1 MEPGVGGSSPPNCTI
16 SANENLR
23 LRTEVLLTRFA
34 RWIVFGVSTPQAEKA
49 VREDAMKNRF
59 ALLLGL
65 LALGAMAAP
74 STNAQE
80 RVRVRGTIEKFDSDV
95 LTVKTREG
103 PVVAVKLGENYG
115 VGGLVPA
122 KFEDIKQNTYV
133 GIAGLPLPDGK
144 IRALEVLIF
153 PEAMRGTSEGHFP
166 WDLVPESTM
175 TNAAVNEIVTRTEGN
190 TLVLKFKDGEK
201 TIVVPENTPIVRAV
215 PADKSELKAGAKI
228 FIAAA
233 IRGADGS
240 LTAQRVTIGLNGL
253 TPPM

>member
-1 MEPGVGGSSPPNCTI
+1 MKSRFI
-16 SANENLR
+16 
-23 LRTEVLLTRFA
+23 LL
-34 RWIVFGVSTPQAEKA
+34 
-49 VREDAMKNRF
+49 F
-59 ALLLGL
+59 ALFVS
-65 LALGAMAAP
+65 AFAASVP
-74 STNAQE
+74 VDAQE
-80 RVRVRGTIEKFDSDV
+80 RVRVRGTIEKAEADS

-103 PVVAVKLGENYG
+103 PVITIKLAENYG

-144 IRALEVLIF
+144 VRALEVLIF

-175 TNAAVNEIVTRTEGN
+175 TNAAVTETVARAEGN
-190 TLVLKFKDGEK
+190 TLVLKYKDGEK
-201 TIVVPENTPIVRAV
+201 TIVVPADAPIVRAV
-215 PADKSELKAGAKI
+215 PAEKSELKAGAKI

-233 IRGADGS
+233 IKGADGT
-240 LTAQRVTIGLNGL
+240 LTAQRVTVGLNGL

>member
-1 MEPGVGGSSPPNCTI
+1 LHVRAEVSLSRVPRENSLAAAESRVSS
-16 SANENLR
+16 
-23 LRTEVLLTRFA
+23 
-34 RWIVFGVSTPQAEKA
+34 GDAEG
-49 VREDAMKNRF
+49 AMKNLFVLLVASVAVTF
-59 ALLLGL
+59 AAVLP
-65 LALGAMAAP
+65 AD
-74 STNAQE
+74 AQE
-80 RVRVRGTIEKFDSDV
+80 RVRVRGAIEKFEGDI

-103 PVVAVKLGENYG
+103 PVVSIKLGENYG

-133 GIAGLPLPDGK
+133 GIAGLPLADGK

-175 TNAAVNEIVTRTEGN
+175 TNAAVTESVARAEGN
-190 TLVLKFKDGEK
+190 TLVLKYKDGEK
-201 TIVVPENTPIVRAV
+201 TIVVPADAPIVRSV
-215 PADKSELKAGAKI
+215 PADKSELKAGARI

-233 IRGADGS
+233 IRNPDGS
-240 LTAQRVTIGLNGL
+240 LSAQRVTVGLNGL

>member
-1 MEPGVGGSSPPNCTI
+1 MK
-16 SANENLR
+16 
-23 LRTEVLLTRFA
+23 TRF
-34 RWIVFGVSTPQAEKA
+34 FL
-49 VREDAMKNRF
+49 F
-59 ALLLGL
+59 AGL
-65 LALGAMAAP
+65 LALAFASIFPAD
-74 STNAQE
+74 AQE
-80 RVRVRGTIEKFDSDV
+80 RVRVRGTIEKIEGEV

-103 PVVAVKLGENYG
+103 PSLAIKLAENYG

-175 TNAAVNEIVTRTEGN
+175 TNAAVTESVTSTEGN
-190 TLVLKFKDGEK
+190 TLFLKYKDGEK

-233 IRGADGS
+233 IRGTDGS
-240 LTAQRVTIGLNGL
+240 LTAQRVTVGLNGL

>member
-1 MEPGVGGSSPPNCTI
+1 MKSYF
-16 SANENLR
+16 
-23 LRTEVLLTRFA
+23 VLFIALFVAAFA
-34 RWIVFGVSTPQAEKA
+34 STLPA
-49 VREDAMKNRF
+49 
-59 ALLLGL
+59 
-65 LALGAMAAP
+65 
-74 STNAQE
+74 SAQE
-80 RVRVRGTIEKFDSDV
+80 RVRVRGAIEKIEGDV
-95 LTVKTREG
+95 LIVKTREG
-103 PVVAVKLGENYG
+103 PVISIKLAENYA

-122 KFEDIKQNTYV
+122 KLEDIKQNTYV

-175 TNAAVNEIVTRTEGN
+175 TNAAVAESVTRAEGN
-190 TLVLKFKDGEK
+190 TLVLKYKDGEK
-201 TIVVPENTPIVRAV
+201 TIVVPADVPIVRAV
-215 PADKSELKAGAKI
+215 PTEKSELKPGAKI

-240 LTAQRVTIGLNGL
+240 LTAQRVTVGLNGL

>member
-1 MEPGVGGSSPPNCTI
+1 M
-16 SANENLR
+16 
-23 LRTEVLLTRFA
+23 TRFA
-34 RWIVFGVSTPQAEKA
+34 LFI
-49 VREDAMKNRF
+49 
-59 ALLLGL
+59 ALLI
-65 LALGAMAAP
+65 AAFAAVP
-74 STNAQE
+74 SASAQE
-80 RVRVRGTIEKFDSDV
+80 RVRVRGTIEKFEGNV

-103 PVVAVKLGENYG
+103 PVVPIKLGENYG

-133 GIAGLPLPDGK
+133 GVAGLPLPDGR

-153 PEAMRGTSEGHFP
+153 PEALRGTSEGHFP

-201 TIVVPENTPIVRAV
+201 TIVVPENTPIVRSV
-215 PADKSELKAGAKI
+215 PADKSELKAGARI

-233 IRGADGS
+233 IRAANGS

>member
-1 MEPGVGGSSPPNCTI
+1 MKS
-16 SANENLR
+16 
-23 LRTEVLLTRFA
+23 RF
-34 RWIVFGVSTPQAEKA
+34 ILFFS
-49 VREDAMKNRF
+49 
-59 ALLLGL
+59 L
-65 LALGAMAAP
+65 LAVALAAALP
-74 STNAQE
+74 ADAQE
-80 RVRVRGTIEKFDSDV
+80 RVRVRGSIEKFEGDV

-103 PVVAVKLGENYG
+103 PVVTIKLGENYG

-175 TNAAVNEIVTRTEGN
+175 TNAAVTETVARAEGN
-190 TLVLKFKDGEK
+190 ALVLKYKDGEK
-201 TIVVPENTPIVRAV
+201 TILVPESAPIVRAV

-228 FIAAA
+228 FVAAA
-233 IRGADGS
+233 IKGADGN
-240 LTAQRVTIGLNGL
+240 LTAQRVTVGLNGL

>member
-1 MEPGVGGSSPPNCTI
+1 
-16 SANENLR
+16 
-23 LRTEVLLTRFA
+23 
-34 RWIVFGVSTPQAEKA
+34 
-49 VREDAMKNRF
+49 MKNHF
-59 ALLLGL
+59 VLFVGL
-65 LALGAMAAP
+65 LAVAFAAALP
-74 STNAQE
+74 ADAQE
-80 RVRVRGTIEKFDSDV
+80 RVRVRGTIEKFENDV

-103 PVVAVKLGENYG
+103 PVITIKLGENYG

-133 GIAGLPLPDGK
+133 GIAGLPLLDGK

-175 TNAAVNEIVTRTEGN
+175 TNAAVTETVARAEGN
-190 TLVLKFKDGEK
+190 ALVLKYKDGEK
-201 TIVVPENTPIVRAV
+201 TILVPENAPIVRAV
-215 PADKSELKAGAKI
+215 PAEKSELKAGAKI

-233 IRGADGS
+233 IKGADGN
-240 LTAQRVTIGLNGL
+240 LTAQRVTVGLNGL